1 MLKLRFKCCAKNC
14 EFYRTSSTFY
24 LELSP
29 SHLILM
35 TLMSMEI
42 NMANPVLT
50 PLMQNPLLS
59 PLMLLPLQLS
69 EAQQPL

>member
-1 MLKLRFKCCAKNC
+1 
-14 EFYRTSSTFY
+14 
-24 LELSP
+24 
-29 SHLILM
+29 
-35 TLMSMEI
+35 MSMEI